1 MKNRRN
7 YYRILQ
13 VQPDAP
19 AEVIRSSYRTLMR
32 ELKQHPDL
40 GGSTLGASVLNQA
53 YEVLSNPERRAQYDK
68 ALFAEYTKRPALQDK
83 RPLTTVFC
91 PFCKKPLAREPQ
103 AGDRCRACESVL
115 QSKKPAEVRNE
126 YQRSIP
132 RMKRDDRIL
141 YFSSWPGKGQKAR
154 MADFSP
160 KGMRYLCSER
170 LAPRTTLKISSPFFD
185 ASAAVTNVQEKVF
198 DGQRLYAVGV
208 VFVAI
213 SFQQPRGTFL
223 STSA

>member
-19 AEVIRSSYRTLMR
+19 AEVIRASYRTLMR

-40 GGSTLGASVLNQA
+40 GGSTLEASILNQA
-53 YEVLSNPERRAQYDK
+53 YEVLGNPERRAQYDR
-68 ALFAEYTKRPALQDK
+68 ALFAEYTRRPESQDK
-83 RPLTTVFC
+83 KPLTTVFC
-91 PFCKKPLAREPQ
+91 HFCRKPLAREPQ

-115 QSKKPAEVRNE
+115 QSKKPAEVRSE

-132 RMKRDDRIL
+132 RMKREDSIS
-141 YFSSWPGKGQKAR
+141 YFSTWPGRAQKAR
-154 MADFSP
+154 MVDFSP
-160 KGMRYLCSER
+160 RGMRFLCSER
-170 LAPRTTLKISSPFFD
+170 LVPRTTLKISSPFFD
-185 ASAAVTNVQEKVF
+185 ASGAVTNVQERAVEGKK
-198 DGQRLYAVGV
+198 LYAVGV
-208 VFVAI
+208 VFIAI